1 MSVAELKLKAVEGLM
16 KLNEEK
22 AVEEILQHI
31 EQLNKPQL
39 MDADALFD
47 KANMKYGKVL
57 EKLAQ

>member
-1 MSVAELKLKAVEGLM
+1 MSVAEMKLKAVEGLM

>member
-1 MSVAELKLKAVEGLM
+1 MSVAEMKLKAVEGLM
-16 KLNEEK
+16 KLNEKK

-31 EQLNKPQL
+31 EQLNKPSL

-47 KANMKYGKVL
+47 KVSKKYGKVL